1 MTCFVNVSNITK
13 EEASGAS
20 EIELSP
26 VSKHEH
32 TMNANRNARFARN
45 VVLEMEEL
53 LGKGEPIRSQEGELG
68 SDLTELLE
76 RGSRASDS

>member
-1 MTCFVNVSNITK
+1 MNVSNITE

-32 TMNANRNARFARN
+32 TMNADRNARFVRN

-53 LGKGEPIRSQEGELG
+53 FGKGEPIRSQEGALG

-76 RGSRASDS
+76 CGLRVSDF

>member
-1 MTCFVNVSNITK
+1 MNMSNITK

-53 LGKGEPIRSQEGELG
+53 SRQRRAHPEPGRSTRE
-68 SDLTELLE
+68 
-76 RGSRASDS
+76 